1 MKLFIIHKVN
11 IYFIYWYI
19 IICDSFLH
27 LKWKKNLNSST
38 KQTSHSKKK
47 KSHLF
52 NHMLYVESASTLY
65 RIIYINQ
72 LFTHT
77 LNLTCTQKRKSLWGG
92 SEREKER
99 DLHLFYSSHYCQE
112 LQKQIS
118 VKMTITEEHAAKQ
131 EASVTPPPSHQGN
144 AWSSSRHFFRKPLK
158 DQIDIQRARRTL
170 KTKQNQLN
178 CLWKARHNWQI
189 EA

>member
-1 MKLFIIHKVN
+1 MKWFIIHKVN
-11 IYFIYWYI
+11 IYSYI

-27 LKWKKNLNSST
+27 LKWKKNLNSSWAVLNNITFKEKKISLVQPHALCGICIYSIQNYIHKSAIYTHIKPYMHT
-38 KQTSHSKKK
+38 KEKELVRGQ
-47 KSHLF
+47 
-52 NHMLYVESASTLY
+52 
-65 RIIYINQ
+65 
-72 LFTHT
+72 
-77 LNLTCTQKRKSLWGG
+77 
-92 SEREKER
+92 EREKER
-99 DLHLFYSSHYCQE
+99 DLHLFYISHYCQE

-158 DQIDIQRARRTL
+158 DQIDIQRARRPL

-178 CLWKARHNWQI
+178 WLWKARHNWQI